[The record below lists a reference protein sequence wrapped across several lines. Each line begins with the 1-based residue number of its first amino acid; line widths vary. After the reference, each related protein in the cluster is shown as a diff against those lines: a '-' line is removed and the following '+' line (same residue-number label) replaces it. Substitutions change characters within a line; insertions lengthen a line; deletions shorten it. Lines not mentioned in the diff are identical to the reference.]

1 VALGE
6 ELRGLVGADHVG
18 EGDGRV
24 LGPGRAVRREPE
36 GADGRGID
44 DPPHTG
50 LAGRLEDRAR
60 TVDVHAVQLGR
71 IARPQPVVRGDVVE
85 RIGARHGARQ
95 RGAVEQVALH
105 DLDGAAVEGPAVAAA
120 ARTTAAGTPR
130 SRAHASTAADSM
142 STASAPVSIQRRAFC
157 AADSTT
163 AATVRSAPSPGTRGS
178 GAVGQ
183 RVPSGPSTTVGTT
196 RAPMASD
203 GASAPQAPATTT
215 RSGARHA
222 GARSARR
229 APRSPMVASSSA
241 PPMKW
246 GADA

>member
-1 VALGE
+1 MTDVC
-6 ELRGLVGADHVG
+6 
-18 EGDGRV
+18 RV
-24 LGPGRAVRREPE
+24 R
-36 GADGRGID
+36 
-44 DPPHTG
+44 
-50 LAGRLEDRAR
+50 
-60 TVDVHAVQLGR
+60 
-71 IARPQPVVRGDVVE
+71 
-85 RIGARHGARQ
+85 
-95 RGAVEQVALH
+95 
-105 DLDGAAVEGPAVAAA
+105 AAVTARSGRTRPSSPTAPASAVGILLSASSDT

-246 GADA
+246 GADAPATGARPRWRASPRASRSIAVRTRTRVTRPARSRPPSPPPGCGARPRTSCPRPCRGR